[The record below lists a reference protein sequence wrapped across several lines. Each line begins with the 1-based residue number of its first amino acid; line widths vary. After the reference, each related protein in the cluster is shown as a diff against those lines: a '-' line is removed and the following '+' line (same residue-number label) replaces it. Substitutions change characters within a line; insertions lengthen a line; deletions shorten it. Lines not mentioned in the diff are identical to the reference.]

1 MCFDDDFGGPEF
13 DEGSD
18 IDNWETEQVFQDG
31 VLERAED
38 EDWAD
43 EDFEDGED
51 DQDEDADYDDS
62 GWEDD
67 GRWDE

>member
-1 MCFDDDFGGPEF
+1 MCFDDDFSGPEF

-31 VLERAED
+31 VLERD
-38 EDWAD
+38 EDADWDD
-43 EDFEDGED
+43 EDFMDGED
-51 DQDEDADYDDS
+51 DLDDDYDDDS